1 MAATE
6 TTPLVTNIHSDNDG
20 SGKYPQRARDLHPSW
35 NEVMQTIWPF
45 LTPADWQHTIFA
57 LLAFVSIIVGKLL
70 NVLPPLA
77 IKYAV
82 DTISNN
88 THNQMES
95 SDSSRNQSQAAV
107 KPVIHAIIAYSGLK
121 ALILLN
127 SIVQDLA
134 QRTVSLDA
142 EKRFANALFTQL
154 HTLSLSYHLEK
165 HIGEITRIMNRG
177 SDSINSIISSL
188 LFFLLPT
195 IFEAAVVSV
204 VFWKLVEM
212 PSIAVST
219 LMAITLYLSF
229 TIFVTKTRIAFR
241 RKLIEASDAVGQ
253 KETETLVNY
262 ETVAMFGRT
271 EYEIE
276 QYTLLRQTYKDS
288 RVEMLAV
295 FALLEF
301 GQKFIKLSGTSAGLI
316 IAGIATVY
324 GNGTLTAGTFV
335 LVQMY
340 IDQLF
345 QPLTQL
351 GLRCKNSWEYSHII
365 HVFSSL

>member
-1 MAATE
+1 
-6 TTPLVTNIHSDNDG
+6 
-20 SGKYPQRARDLHPSW
+20 
-35 NEVMQTIWPF
+35 
-45 LTPADWQHTIFA
+45 
-57 LLAFVSIIVGKLL
+57 
-70 NVLPPLA
+70 
-77 IKYAV
+77 
-82 DTISNN
+82 
-88 THNQMES
+88 MES
-95 SDSSRNQSQAAV
+95 SDSSRNQSQAAA

-219 LMAITLYLSF
+219 LIAITLYLLF

-351 GLRCKNSWEYSHII
+351 GLRCKNSWEYMHII
-365 HVFSSL
+365 HVFSTL